1 MPQVNDLVLNNNH
14 SLTCMRQLYLIMPQ
28 VNDLVLNNN
37 HSLTCM
43 RQLYLIMPQ
52 VNDLSVK
59 EQSLTHLYEAVV
71 SDNASS

>member
-28 VNDLVLNNN
+28 VNKDK
-37 HSLTCM
+37 
-43 RQLYLIMPQ
+43 Q
-52 VNDLSVK
+52 
-59 EQSLTHLYEAVV
+59 QSLTHLHEAVV

>member
-1 MPQVNDLVLNNNH
+1 
-14 SLTCMRQLYLIMPQ
+14 MRQLYLIMPQ

-52 VNDLSVK
+52 VNDLVLNNN
-59 EQSLTHLYEAVV
+59 QQV
-71 SDNASS
+71 SE

>member
-1 MPQVNDLVLNNNH
+1 VRQLYLIMPQVNDLVVNNNH

-43 RQLYLIMPQ
+43 RQL
-52 VNDLSVK
+52 D
-59 EQSLTHLYEAVV
+59 TT
-71 SDNASS
+71 ASYK